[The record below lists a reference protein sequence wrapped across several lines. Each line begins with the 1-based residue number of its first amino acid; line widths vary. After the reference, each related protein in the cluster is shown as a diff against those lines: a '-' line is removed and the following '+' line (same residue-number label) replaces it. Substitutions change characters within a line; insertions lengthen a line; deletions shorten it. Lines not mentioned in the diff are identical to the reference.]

1 MTFSAI
7 HPDTGRV
14 DATLPDLGC
23 DLAWDLVHKAR
34 PRVALRCREC
44 GHGMHAKVSP
54 RGLRYFAHN
63 PGRPPDCA
71 WLNESL
77 EHHQLKLALATAVRE
92 TGWSAE
98 LEVTGPD
105 GAWRADVLATSP
117 DRTRRIA
124 WEAQLSPITDDDIRY
139 RTIRYQADDVEV
151 CWVSPAWPPW
161 LGVVPSIRVT
171 EDAGAVVVVD
181 GAAEFFFGVGSWGMT
196 RRQALANFIHR
207 VQDETA
213 VFHEVL
219 PRYRRIRINAASYS
233 RRQALWTSHVSI
245 DAEERHEVMRQRQ
258 EAWKQRQ
265 QEEAEARRKAEE
277 RQREIE
283 REAERIRLEK
293 ERAQRHA
300 EQQRRW
306 AIQAER
312 DRLRWEE
319 EERQR
324 QAAERE
330 RLAAEQ
336 AAEQRRLRLEKIEAS
351 ASARWHAELSESRQ
365 LELRDKVTEYVWLK
379 ERTKTTSF
387 SAAAPTAEF
396 AFGTAVYVRNQL
408 YGVLRPSPLSL
419 RRLPRDVVVFV
430 LNAREAARLIDTG
443 LVAAERVAFFE
454 FPDAE
459 QLSLM

>member
-1 MTFSAI
+1 MAFSAI
-7 HPDTGRV
+7 HPDAGRV

-23 DLAWDLVHKAR
+23 GLAWDLVHKVR
-34 PRVALRCREC
+34 PRIALRCREC
-44 GHGMHAKVSP
+44 GHGVHAKVSP
-54 RGLRYFAHN
+54 RGLRYFAHD
-63 PGRPPDCA
+63 PGRPTDCA

-92 TGWSAE
+92 TGWNAE

-117 DRTRRIA
+117 DGTRRIA
-124 WEAQLSPITDDDIRY
+124 WEAQLSPITDDDIWY
-139 RTIRYQADDVEV
+139 RTTRYQADNVEV

-161 LGVVPSIRVT
+161 IGVVPSIRVT
-171 EDAGAVVVVD
+171 EDAGALVVD
-181 GAAEFFFGVGSWGMT
+181 GAADFYFKVGSWGMT
-196 RRQALANFIHR
+196 RRLALVEFIRR
-207 VQDETA
+207 VQDETV

-219 PRYRRIRINAASYS
+219 PRYRRIRVNAAGYS
-233 RRQALWTSHVSI
+233 RRRAIWASHASI
-245 DAEERHEVMRQRQ
+245 DAEARHEVMRQRQ

-283 REAERIRLEK
+283 REAERARLEK
-293 ERAQRHA
+293 EREQRRA
-300 EQQRRW
+300 EQQWQW

-312 DRLRWEE
+312 DRLRREE

-324 QAAERE
+324 QAAERK

-336 AAEQRRLRLEKIEAS
+336 AVERERLRQERIEAD
-351 ASARWHAELSESRQ
+351 ASVRWHAEVSETRQ
-365 LELRDKVTEYVWLK
+365 HELRDKVTEHVWLQ
-379 ERTKTTSF
+379 ERTQTTSF
-387 SAAAPTAEF
+387 AAAGPAAEH
-396 AFGTAVYVRNQL
+396 AFGTAVYVRNRL
-408 YGVLRPSPLSL
+408 YGVLRPSPPSL
-419 RRLPRDVVVFV
+419 HRLPRDVVVFA
-430 LNAREAARLIDTG
+430 LNAREAALLVDTG
-443 LVAAERVAFFE
+443 QISAERAVFLD